1 MEKDAVTTDGKIE
14 LWEVRPLRYDING
27 CLHAHFRACMRACV
41 HACVCPCMRVR
52 TCIHAHLSVR
62 VRVRVCASA
71 CTYACWFIFAY
82 TCSSNYVK

>member
-41 HACVCPCMRVR
+41 RACLRVSLYACSYVH
-52 TCIHAHLSVR
+52 T
-62 VRVRVCASA
+62 CAS
-71 CTYACWFIFAY
+71 
-82 TCSSNYVK
+82 